1 MNWEN
6 RKLYEFGNCSNTLS
20 VLLRILL
27 LSVVTEHIPHPVHY
41 LLARHV
47 LGTSRI
53 CSAVEMLC
61 SILQFFMRNITFNAQ
76 THTNLHKK
84 SKSVKV

>member
-61 SILQFFMRNITFNAQ
+61 SILQFFMRNITPMHKLPQ
-76 THTNLHKK
+76 TCIK
-84 SKSVKV
+84 SRSR